1 MGIYLSSPKT
11 DKTSEDG
18 ENAELRFGLSAMQ
31 GWRES
36 MEDAHTA
43 ILNVDPN
50 TSTSIF
56 GIFDGH
62 GGKVVSRFCAKH
74 LHKEVIKSAA
84 YANGDLGGSL
94 EYSFLR
100 MDEMMKGE
108 RGWRELKILGSDNQ
122 GNGHGPSNSRGINEA
137 DGVTGTQPE
146 SNDDWTAEEG
156 SHSDYEG
163 PSSGSTA
170 VVALIRGNK
179 LFVANAGDSRCIMSR
194 RGKAIDLSVDHKPEL
209 EHEKERIKK
218 ANGYIHAGRVNGSL
232 NLTRAIGDME
242 FKWQT
247 DLPPDKQIVTCCPDI
262 REVELG
268 PEDEFI
274 VLACD
279 GIWDVMTS
287 QAVVDFVG
295 QRLPTAKSLSPLCGE
310 ILDHCLSPSTRQQEG
325 CDNMSIIIVQLK
337 KFGGSGSGSKDSS
350 SL

>member
-1 MGIYLSSPKT
+1 
-11 DKTSEDG
+11 
-18 ENAELRFGLSAMQ
+18 MQ

-62 GGKVVSRFCAKH
+62 GGKVVSKFCAKH
-74 LHKEVIKSAA
+74 LHREVVKSEA
-84 YANGDLGGSL
+84 YANGNLGGSL

-108 RGWRELKILGSDNQ
+108 KGWKELQILGADSV
-122 GNGHGPSNSRGINEA
+122 GNGHGRVNNDSDITTA
-137 DGVTGTQPE
+137 MLTE
-146 SNDDWTAEEG
+146 SNDDYWTPEEG
-156 SHSDYEG
+156 PHSDFTG

-170 VVALIRGNK
+170 VVALLRGNK

-209 EHEKERIKK
+209 DHEKQRIES
-218 ANGYIHAGRVNGSL
+218 AGGFVFAGRVNGSL

-242 FKWQT
+242 FKYRP
-247 DLPPDKQIVTCCPDI
+247 DLPPDKQIVTCCPD
-262 REVELG
+262 VKQVDLG
-268 PEDEFI
+268 PEDEFL

-287 QAVVDFVG
+287 QEVVDFVS
-295 QRLPTAKSLSPLCGE
+295 QRLPSAKSLSPLCGE

-337 KFGGSGSGSKDSS
+337 KLGGSGSASKDSS
-350 SL
+350 L